1 MWRRGPLTRRS
12 MWRTMSRE
20 PPEYTPANIYLWH
33 LITLQS
39 ETMAHISIN
48 LQSLMINQGDSR
60 ALLQTPQAL

>member
-48 LQSLMINQGDSR
+48 LQSMFINLRNQI
-60 ALLQTPQAL
+60 